1 MTQQDDALLM
11 FHSYLPTFVIYFLAV
26 AALCFIAYRYA
37 GNLSDYILGGRSL
50 SAPIAALGVGAS
62 DMSSWLLM
70 ALPGAAYVY
79 GMNQIWIAIGLCL
92 GAYFNWI
99 FVAKRLRI
107 YTEMCNDSLTIPS
120 FFDERIHD
128 PKSIIRIVTAA
139 VVLLFFTIYA
149 AAGFKG
155 GALVFGDTFHLTPHV
170 ALVSSA
176 LFIVLYTTIG
186 GFLAIS
192 WVDFFQ
198 GCLLFVAIIG
208 VPVAIFLNLHGVQHH
223 QFVASLSGHWLP
235 AGAHTSTAI
244 MIASFL
250 AWGLGYFGQPH
261 ILVRFMALK
270 DPSAMPTSRRIHI
283 SWMLVALLGAIS
295 VGLLGHY
302 ALPETLSNPE
312 SVLIALAKHALP
324 DWLAGLLFAIIL
336 SAIMSAISAQ
346 LLAAASAVTA
356 DLYARFKSSPSCSK
370 HLLQVS
376 RLTVLM
382 LGIIALYIA
391 ADPNVNIL
399 KLASYAW
406 AGLGA
411 SFGPCVLL
419 ALYWRKLSAKGAI
432 AGIVSAAITVIVWK
446 YLGDNIGGVF
456 KLYEIL
462 PAFIVNFLI
471 AIPCSLAMPDNDE
484 TVVSKF
490 DAMRE
495 LIRKN

>member
-1 MTQQDDALLM
+1 M
-11 FHSYLPTFVIYFLAV
+11 FHSYFPPFVAYFLAV
-26 AALCFIAYRYA
+26 ATLCLIAYRYA

-50 SAPIAALGVGAS
+50 NAPIAALGVGAS

-70 ALPGAAYVY
+70 ALPGAAYLH
-79 GMNQIWIAIGLCL
+79 GINQVWIAIGLCL

-99 FVAKRLRI
+99 FVSKRLRI
-107 YTEMCNDSLTIPS
+107 YTELCNDSLTIPS

-139 VVLLFFTIYA
+139 VILLFFTIYA

-155 GALVFGDTFHLTPHV
+155 GALVFGDTFHLSPHV

-176 LFIVLYTTIG
+176 LFIVLYATIG

-208 VPVAIFLNLHGVQHH
+208 VPLAIYFNLHGIQHH
-223 QFVASLSGHWLP
+223 QFLASLSHHWVP
-235 AGAHTSTAI
+235 SGAHTCSTI
-244 MIASFL
+244 MIISFL

-261 ILVRFMALK
+261 ILVRFMAVK
-270 DPSAMPTSRRIHI
+270 DPAMMPASRRIHI
-283 SWMLVALLGAIS
+283 SWMLVALIGAIS
-295 VGLLGHY
+295 IGLLGHY
-302 ALPETLSNPE
+302 ALPETLANPE

-324 DWLAGLLFAIIL
+324 AWLAGLLFAVIL

-356 DLYARFKSSPSCSK
+356 DFYARFKRRPADSK

-376 RLTVLM
+376 RLTVLV
-382 LGIIALYIA
+382 LGIVALYIA
-391 ADPNVNIL
+391 SDPKLNIL

-432 AGIVSAAITVIVWK
+432 SGIIAAAVTVIVWK
-446 YLGDNIGGVF
+446 YLGDHIGGIFTV
-456 KLYEIL
+456 YEIL
-462 PAFIVNFLI
+462 PAFIINFVVTI
-471 AIPCSLAMPDNDE
+471 ACSLAMPDNDKA
-484 TVVSKF
+484 TVELF
-490 DAMRE
+490 DNMKVI
-495 LIRKN
+495 IRKS